1 MRGRR
6 IGLVQPAKMI
16 SVANPFGISRKLAGS
31 VLALSLLFNV
41 LAIAQSIPQV
51 RAESLNGEPISFPK
65 DFAGKPA
72 ILIIGFS
79 RGGGN
84 QCGRFARKLAN
95 EPSVVE
101 GKVVIYEIAM
111 LESAPRLIR
120 AMILHGLR
128 GGIPQAEQKRF
139 LPLFHE
145 EKEWKQV
152 AGFTESAQNDAY
164 LVLVSSDG
172 AVRWRG
178 RGQYSERLY
187 SEFKRQLP

>member
-1 MRGRR
+1 
-6 IGLVQPAKMI
+6 MI
-16 SVANPFGISRKLAGS
+16 SVANPFGIGRKLAAS
-31 VLALSLLFNV
+31 ILALLLLFTV
-41 LAIAQSIPQV
+41 TAIAQSIPGV
-51 RAESLNGEPISFPK
+51 SAESLDGKPISFPK

-84 QCGRFARKLAN
+84 QCGPFARNLAK

-120 AMILHGLR
+120 PMILHGIR
-128 GGIPQAEQKRF
+128 GGIPQAEQKWF
-139 LPLFHE
+139 LPLFHD
-145 EKEWKQV
+145 EKQWKQV

-172 AVRWRG
+172 ALRWTG
-178 RGQYSERLY
+178 HGQYSERLY
-187 SEFKRQLP
+187 LEFKQQLP

>member
-1 MRGRR
+1 
-6 IGLVQPAKMI
+6 MI
-16 SVANPFGISRKLAGS
+16 SAANPSGIGSKLAGS
-31 VLALSLLFNV
+31 VLVLSLLV
-41 LAIAQSIPQV
+41 TVTAMAQSIPQV

-65 DFAGKPA
+65 DFGGKPA

-84 QCGRFARKLAN
+84 QCGLFARKLAK
-95 EPSVVE
+95 EPSVVD

-120 AMILHGLR
+120 PMILHGMR

-139 LPLFHE
+139 LPIFHD
-145 EKEWKQV
+145 EKQWKQV
-152 AGFTESAQNDAY
+152 AGFTQSAQNDAY

-172 AVRWRG
+172 AVRWTG